1 LGYQTLVS
9 VSSAHEQTPTRIGAA
24 IARMLRRPGDTL

>member
-9 VSSAHEQTPTRIGAA
+9 VSSAQEHTPTRIGAA
-24 IARMLRRPGDTL
+24 MAGCYVEGF